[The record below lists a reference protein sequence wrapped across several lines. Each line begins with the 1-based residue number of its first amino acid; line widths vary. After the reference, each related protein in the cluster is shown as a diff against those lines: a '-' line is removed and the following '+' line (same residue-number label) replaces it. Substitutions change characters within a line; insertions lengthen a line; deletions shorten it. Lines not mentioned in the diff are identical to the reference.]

1 LRIHSPMDRNRVCTI
16 WQKTDQAVTWAPG
29 RSPRGLAGGD
39 ALSSVTPDGL
49 DRRMRATQKGARS
62 RGAAIRTHRRYQG
75 GRTQMPV
82 GIRGGK
88 PKG

>member
-1 LRIHSPMDRNRVCTI
+1 MSIHSPLDRNWACTT
-16 WQKTDQAVTWAPG
+16 WQKADEAVTWAPG
-29 RSPRGLAGGD
+29 RRPRGLAGGV

-49 DRRMRATQKGARS
+49 DRRVRATQKGARS

-75 GRTQMPV
+75 GRMPV
-82 GIRGGK
+82 GIRAGT